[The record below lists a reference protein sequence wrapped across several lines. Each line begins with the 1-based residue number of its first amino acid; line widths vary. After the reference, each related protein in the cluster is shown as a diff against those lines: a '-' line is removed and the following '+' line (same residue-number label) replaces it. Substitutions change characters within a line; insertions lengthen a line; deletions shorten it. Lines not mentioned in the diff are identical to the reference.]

1 MIIALQGKRDIM
13 GKLIFGKNGQVHF
26 NNENEKQEA
35 IEYLLTSDNV
45 DFDVHGR
52 IIKRQGAWGPEERIH
67 FKSEDGV
74 PDCLKRLMTAGMT
87 RTLLG
92 RINCKEFCKN
102 YAKRQKKRTISRVK
116 KVINE

>member
-13 GKLIFGKNGQVHF
+13 GKLVFGKNGQVHF

-45 DFDVHGR
+45 DFDVHEDNQE
-52 IIKRQGAWGPEERIH
+52 QGAWGPEERIH

-74 PDCLKRLMTAGMT
+74 PDCLKRLMTAG
-87 RTLLG
+87 RPGLCG
-92 RINCKEFCKN
+92 RINCQGFWVEVGKE
-102 YAKRQKKRTISRVK
+102 AKRREQ
-116 KVINE
+116 

>member
-13 GKLIFGKNGQVHF
+13 GKLVFGKNGQVHF

-45 DFDVHGR
+45 DFDVHEDNQE
-52 IIKRQGAWGPEERIH
+52 QGVWGPEERIH

-74 PDCLKRLMTAGMT
+74 PDCLKRLMTAG
-87 RTLLG
+87 RPGLYG
-92 RINCKEFCKN
+92 RINCKEFCEELRKE
-102 YAKRQKKRTISRVK
+102 AKRREQ
-116 KVINE
+116 

>member
-13 GKLIFGKNGQVHF
+13 GKLVFGKNGQVHF

-45 DFDVHGR
+45 DFDVHEDNQE
-52 IIKRQGAWGPEERIH
+52 QGAWGPEERIH

-74 PDCLKRLMTAGMT
+74 PDCLKRLMTAG
-87 RTLLG
+87 RPGLYG
-92 RINCKEFCKN
+92 RINCKEFVKN

-116 KVINE
+116 K